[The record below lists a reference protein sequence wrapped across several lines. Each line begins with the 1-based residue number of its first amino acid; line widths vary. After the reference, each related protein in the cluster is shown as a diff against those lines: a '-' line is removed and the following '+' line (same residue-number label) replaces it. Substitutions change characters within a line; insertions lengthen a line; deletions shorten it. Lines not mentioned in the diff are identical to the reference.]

1 MLFLC
6 FFTLVSFQYLQ
17 AQTSLSSGN
26 YLWNWATVNPAA
38 IGLENALDIKMNY
51 RRQWS
56 GIEGAPI
63 SFSVLAQSPLS
74 QKEME
79 VLAPTYH
86 ATGLEAYHNEAG
98 LWSETAIYARYAYHL
113 TLSQRDEW
121 DANSRLRMSFGA
133 SFGIKTIGF
142 DASRATLYN
151 LNDNAIQNNQQST
164 IPDAN
169 IGIWIRN
176 DRFFGGFGVYQ
187 LFENNVHIGQNS
199 NEGNNLERYYTFS
212 AGGNINLT
220 ENFILS
226 PSFLMNVNKTT
237 DTNWDLNAKVSY
249 NELLWTAVNYRHQ
262 RAVQTFLGT
271 RITSWLDIAYSYQFS
286 TFINSNENNFN
297 SLGTTNE
304 VLLGIRLFNKNTD
317 SDKKRNSIF

>member
-1 MLFLC
+1 MIIRIAFLLL
-6 FFTLVSFQYLQ
+6 FTLVSFRSVR
-17 AQTSLSSGN
+17 AQNSLFTGN

-38 IGLENALDIKMNY
+38 VGSENALDIKMNY

-56 GIEGAPI
+56 GIEGAPT
-63 SFSVLAQSPLS
+63 SFSFLVQSPVS
-74 QKEME
+74 QKATE

-86 ATGLEAYHNEAG
+86 ATGIEAYHNEAG
-98 LWSETAIYARYAYHL
+98 LWSETGIYARYAYHL

-133 SFGIKTIGF
+133 SFGLKTIGF

-151 LNDNAIQNNQQST
+151 PNDNAIQNNQQST

-169 IGIWIRN
+169 IGIWLRN
-176 DRFFGGFGVYQ
+176 DRFFGGLGVYQ
-187 LFENNVHIGQNS
+187 LFENNVNIGQND
-199 NEGNNLERYYTFS
+199 NLERYYNLS

-226 PSFLMNVNKTT
+226 PSFLMNLNKTT
-237 DTNWDLNAKVSY
+237 DINWDLNTKLAY
-249 NELLWTAVNYRHQ
+249 NDLLWTAINYRHQ
-262 RAVQTFLGT
+262 RAIQTFLGT
-271 RITSWLDIAYSYQFS
+271 RITSWLDIAYSYEFS
-286 TFINSNENNFN
+286 TFIKNNENNFN

-304 VLLGIRLFNKNTD
+304 ILIGIRLFNKNID
-317 SDKKRNSIF
+317 SDTKRNSIF